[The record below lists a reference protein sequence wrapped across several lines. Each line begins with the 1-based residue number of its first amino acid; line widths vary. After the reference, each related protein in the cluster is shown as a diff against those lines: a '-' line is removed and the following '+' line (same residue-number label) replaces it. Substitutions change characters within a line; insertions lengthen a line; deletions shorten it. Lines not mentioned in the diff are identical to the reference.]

1 VAVLLFDACL
11 AFVADRRGAGARIVF
26 TEGVFDLLHPG
37 HVRYLD
43 AARALGDVLVVGV
56 TSDAAVEESTGKS
69 PVVPDTERAELV
81 AALAVVDAVTL
92 LYAVSARGMIDLLRP
107 DVVAIGREIGTL
119 EASAG
124 PSGASD
130 GTRGW
135 AHGADIV
142 PLPLDAD
149 WSSDAIL
156 AKIRSSR

>member
-1 VAVLLFDACL
+1 VVLLFDACL
-11 AFVADRRGAGARIVF
+11 AFVADRRSAGARIVF
-26 TEGVFDLLHPG
+26 TEGDFDLLHPG

-56 TSDAAVEESTGKS
+56 TSDAAAKESTGKS
-69 PVVPDTERAELV
+69 PVVPGAERAELV

-92 LYAVSARGMIDLLRP
+92 LDPVSARGMIDLLRP
-107 DVVAIGREIGTL
+107 DVVAIGVETGIV
-119 EASAG
+119 EVPAG

-130 GTRGW
+130 GTRGG
-135 AHGADIV
+135 AHGADV
-142 PLPLDAD
+142 VRLPLDAG